1 MKAPYQIFNKA
12 KIFIKEESD
21 IVIVRQEVR
30 KLAEENGFNS
40 FAQSALITA
49 ASELSRNIWTYAGV
63 GEVLIQMIGSTQ
75 QVGMQIDFEDKGPG
89 IADVKKVLAGGYSTA
104 KSLGLG
110 ISGSKRLV
118 DEFGIESSPDNGTK
132 IMVRKW
138 KRKF

>member
-1 MKAPYQIFNKA
+1 MKNHY
-12 KIFIKEESD
+12 KILAQEEIAIQEESD

-49 ASELSRNIWTYAGV
+49 ASELSRNIWTYAHQGKV
-63 GEVLIQMIGSTQ
+63 SILMIGTTQ
-75 QVGMQIDFEDKGPG
+75 QIGMQLEFEDHGPG
-89 IADVKKVLAGGYSTA
+89 IADVTRVLAGGYSSV

-110 ISGSKRLV
+110 ISGTKRLV
-118 DEFGIESSPDNGTK
+118 DEFAIETAPGKGTK